1 MLNASEIG
9 TSVGEHQREYL
20 YKMAITKDP
29 IKSEKVTNYADM
41 KTKLDLYNTKGVFPE
56 RSSADIELKWAGETY
71 HLSGVDDSNKTGE
84 LTFRADQA
92 RKIRTFWLQMKE
104 LNGNSAN
111 NASFDKKDYVFDME
125 TYLVSVDKTTVTDA
139 VKLTNVQVRK
149 VGEVTVD
156 KESEGVATF
165 TVTIVWDKSEQLA
178 SVENKTV

>member
-20 YKMAITKDP
+20 YKMVITTDP
-29 IKSEKVTNYADM
+29 VKSSEVTDYATL
-41 KTKLDLYNTKGVFPE
+41 KSKLDLYNTKGVFPE

-92 RKIRTFWLQMKE
+92 RKIRTFWLQMKD
-104 LNGNSAN
+104 LNGDSTN
-111 NASFDKKDYVFDME
+111 NASYNKSDYVFDME
-125 TYLVSVDKTTVTDA
+125 TYLVSVDKKTVTDA
-139 VKLTNVQVRK
+139 VELKNVQVRK
-149 VGEVTVD
+149 VGEITVD

-165 TVTIVWDKSEQLA
+165 TVTIVWDKSKQIA
-178 SVENKTV
+178 ITGKTV